1 MNLPL
6 TALDLLV
13 ILVVLLSAGYAA
25 WKGFLWE
32 TLTIFDW
39 LAAAFGCLYF
49 GPYLVPMMR
58 GVIAA
63 PWVAGLVAYA
73 VTFLIV
79 FIPLS
84 FISHRFSESVKNSP
98 IGPLDRALGIVFGVV
113 RGLVA
118 VALVY
123 LAYTY
128 FVPISEQGRFVRQA
142 RSLPMIQST
151 SQVILSLVPTRTKS
165 DFTLERPESPP
176 PHDAIGDLIRENG
189 ASGQAT
195 GAAREPARE
204 SPHRTPA
211 KKAAKGYGA
220 QDRRA
225 LDTLLKDGGGSSR

>member
-6 TALDLLV
+6 TALDILV
-13 ILVVLLSAGYAA
+13 IVVVLASAGYAA

-39 LAAAFGCLYF
+39 LAAAFGCLYA

-58 GVIAA
+58 GVIAT
-63 PWVAGLVAYA
+63 PWVASLVAYA
-73 VTFLIV
+73 VAFLIV

-118 VALVY
+118 IALVY

-128 FVPISEQGRFVRQA
+128 FVPVPEQERFVRQA
-142 RSLPMIQST
+142 RSLPIIQST
-151 SQVILSLVPTRTKS
+151 AQVILSLVPDRTRV
-165 DFTLERPESPP
+165 DFAMEKPESRR
-176 PHDAIGDLIRENG
+176 PHDAIGDLIREE
-189 ASGQAT
+189 
-195 GAAREPARE
+195 GAAGRAPDTVREPVRE
-204 SPHRTPA
+204 SPHRAPA

-220 QDRRA
+220 DDRRA

>member
-6 TALDLLV
+6 TALDILV

-25 WKGFLWE
+25 WKGFVWE
-32 TLTIFDW
+32 TLTVFDW

-58 GVIAA
+58 GVVDTPWIAS
-63 PWVAGLVAYA
+63 LIAYA
-73 VTFLIV
+73 VVFLIV

-98 IGPLDRALGIVFGVV
+98 IGPLDRALGIAFGVV

-128 FVPISEQGRFVRQA
+128 FVPVPEQAGFVRQA

-151 SQVILSLVPTRTKS
+151 TQVILSLVPDRTRL
-165 DFTLERPESPP
+165 DFAMERPESRRPR
-176 PHDAIGDLIRENG
+176 DAIGDLIRENG
-189 ASGQAT
+189 ETARTPGE
-195 GAAREPARE
+195 AREPARE
-204 SPHRTPA
+204 SPQRTPA

-220 QDRRA
+220 ADRRA
-225 LDTLLKDGGGSSR
+225 LDTLLQHGGETSR